1 LRARSTLHRRESAL
15 RQTRHPHPPLGDLRH
30 FRRWREALEG
40 KTSFRACRSFIA
52 PMSKRQL
59 RAVHSVMTSR
69 RGRSGDFTYRPH
81 ADADGGAH
89 PCRHARAW
97 KNAGGHVR
105 SDACRPRSRR
115 AQRRRACPA
124 RSRARVADVGR
135 FRRVSRGLG
144 DFAIAK
150 RSTMRKVRVAARRDG
165 VRGGLSPAAIHETGR
180 RIYLP
185 RGATPRE
192 GADHRTDCV
201 ARGQSPADYVFNLA
215 ALRQAYPIKR
225 QTSVQRTQAPEE
237 PLALDPLENTIRRVR
252 TTASRK
258 ERSFAHGLTPSC
270 IDEGDLRLVL

>member
-1 LRARSTLHRRESAL
+1 MGL
-15 RQTRHPHPPLGDLRH
+15 RQTRHQHPPLGDLRH

-180 RIYLP
+180 PNLSPKRSDAQGGSRPPHGLCSTRPIAGRLRFQPSRPAPSLP
-185 RGATPRE
+185 
-192 GADHRTDCV
+192 H
-201 ARGQSPADYVFNLA
+201 
-215 ALRQAYPIKR
+215 
-225 QTSVQRTQAPEE
+225 QAPDER
-237 PLALDPLENTIRRVR
+237 AENTGTRR
-252 TTASRK
+252 ASR
-258 ERSFAHGLTPSC
+258 P
-270 IDEGDLRLVL
+270 